1 MKLYYTNSMMINVK
15 NRNMATVRK
24 TLTFTDQQDKWIK
37 AQIEAGEFTN
47 ESEYIRH
54 LIRSDQARN
63 SKFLELKTAN
73 QVGLDSGISERA
85 IPEIM
90 NEVEERMKADGRL

>member
-1 MKLYYTNSMMINVK
+1 MG
-15 NRNMATVRK
+15 TVRK

-37 AQIEAGEFTN
+37 SQIEAGEFTN
-47 ESEYIRH
+47 ESEYVRH

-63 SKFLELKTAN
+63 SKFVELKAAI
-73 QVGLDSGISERA
+73 QAGIDSGVSERT

-90 NEVEERMKADGRL
+90 KEVEERMKADGRL